1 MFFYSKMNVTLPANI
16 LFVGMTGSGKTYCF
30 KKMYEKW
37 KSGINLTYVIS
48 PTAPYSGDYDEF
60 NQNHILSDINLAKN
74 KIIEIFEFCKKQ
86 KLKKK
91 TYNVMLV
98 IDDSLGVLNFN
109 ENYFCNLMATSR
121 HVNLT
126 VVIMMQNLTRFL
138 SPTLRNNISYIFIN
152 RISDNNIECL
162 HSLCGYW
169 DNKRE
174 LKEYLKLHLK
184 NYQTILIDKK
194 DINNPPPYV
203 FKA

>member
-1 MFFYSKMNVTLPANI
+1 MNVILPANI

-30 KKMYEKW
+30 KQLYKEW
-37 KSGINLTYVIS
+37 KKDIKLTYIIS

-60 NQNHILSDINLAKN
+60 NQNHILSDINLAKA

-86 KLKKK
+86 KLKKN

-98 IDDSLGVLNFN
+98 IDDSLGILNFN
-109 ENYFCNLMATSR
+109 ENYFCNLLATSR

-152 RISDNNIECL
+152 RLSDSNIDCL
-162 HSLCGYW
+162 YSLCGYW
-169 DNKRE
+169 DSRKE
-174 LKEYLKLHLK
+174 LKEFLRENLRD
-184 NYQTILIDKK
+184 YQTILIDKK
-194 DINNPPPYV
+194 DVNNPPPHV